1 MFLFNLLQQQK
12 KGFINRI
19 LSSLTH
25 RLFFYGFVGDLF
37 KNYTLIDFHSY
48 SVSYNNMMKKCVT
61 NNISFDITL
70 WGSDVM
76 RASDHDMLIK
86 EYGFN
91 TVD

>member
-1 MFLFNLLQQQK
+1 
-12 KGFINRI
+12 
-19 LSSLTH
+19 
-25 RLFFYGFVGDLF
+25 
-37 KNYTLIDFHSY
+37 
-48 SVSYNNMMKKCVT
+48 MKKCVT